1 MIKGRN
7 ELSVHSCAYNE
18 KISEATSELRKNINP
33 NHANYLLTFT
43 VEHYNP
49 DTFGEELYPIKTYID
64 ELPDEGNVF
73 WNFRESSTKEV
84 VLFISKQILS

>member
-1 MIKGRN
+1 MTKSG
-7 ELSVHSCAYNE
+7 
-18 KISEATSELRKNINP
+18 KNINP

-73 WNFRESSTKEV
+73 WNFT
-84 VLFISKQILS
+84 